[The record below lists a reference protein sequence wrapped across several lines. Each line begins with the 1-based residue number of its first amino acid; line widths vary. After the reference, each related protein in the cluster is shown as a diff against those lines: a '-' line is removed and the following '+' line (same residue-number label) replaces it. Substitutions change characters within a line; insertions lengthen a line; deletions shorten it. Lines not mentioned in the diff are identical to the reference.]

1 MTDEELA
8 DSLAEYMAVSS
19 FSCADFWHMK
29 EIRESGMLGTGGLLM
44 TPDAY
49 LYDEEV
55 QHYLPLGDGAVVY
68 EAQRLVET
76 TLEGTIDPDSYDEKW
91 LPVSKPLNSLDMAL
105 GVIDWIKS
113 KENEDYIFRV
123 VEITIK
129 RRVIWPEV

>member
-1 MTDEELA
+1 
-8 DSLAEYMAVSS
+8 
-19 FSCADFWHMK
+19 
-29 EIRESGMLGTGGLLM
+29 M

-49 LYDEEV
+49 LYDEEA
-55 QHYLPLGDGAVVY
+55 QHYLPLEDGSVVY
-68 EAQRLVET
+68 EAQRLVEV
-76 TLEGTIDPDSYDEKW
+76 TLEGTIDPDIYDEKW